1 MDFKQHLT
9 MDSILGSYNVAELMD
24 EDDLRALGTQVFQ
37 NYDADQN
44 SRGSWEEMYAE
55 SMNLAMQVMEEK
67 TFPWPN
73 ASNVKFPLITI
84 AALNYHARA
93 YPALIPAEGAVLCRV
108 IGDDID
114 GKKLARAER
123 VRNHMNFQLTEED
136 TQWEEGMDKALLVQS
151 IIGCA
156 FKKTYY
162 DAVSN
167 INRSEL
173 VFPKDLVVNYYTKSL
188 EKAPRVT
195 HVVYMSRNDIHE
207 REMAGLYVKTDIN
220 NKTIPIEDNIQY
232 QQDKEQGITAPSMD
246 ESTPYTILEHH
257 CFFDLDGDGYAEPYV
272 VWVRADTQQVLR
284 VIARFYT
291 DSIRYTKDGLSIQ
304 SIVPELY
311 FTKIPFIPSPD
322 GGFYDMGFGLLLGAT
337 NETINTIINQLT
349 DAGTMATTSG
359 GFLSRGIRIRGGDY
373 SFRPNEWKR
382 TETTGEELKNG
393 LVPLPVREPSPVL
406 LQLLQLMIEFGTK
419 IGMATDPMTG
429 VSPGQNTPAETS
441 RTTIQQGEK
450 VFNGIYKR
458 TYRALKEEFRKLY
471 RLNYIYAAELAPTGK
486 FEYAGTEGAG
496 GSADYQDYFESDKSI
511 VPAADPNISSD
522 TGKMEQAMFLHGLAS
537 SSPGF
542 APYEVMKRILKAAK
556 ISNPEQV
563 YPDPKGPNAIP
574 PQPNPKVQIEQMKN
588 QFQEKKLQLEAQ
600 MEQIQMQMDMQLNQA
615 KIMKLEAEAANL
627 MAQADDVKN
636 GHMIALL
643 NLQIAAAK
651 DTQAHYQSGVKML
664 YDVIQGERKNA
675 REERVGALEKP
686 AGNAGGSALSAP
698 ASPGSK
704 GPVGGAGVPKP

>member
-1 MDFKQHLT
+1 MEFTKHLSL
-9 MDSILGSYNVAELMD
+9 DSILASDNVAELMD
-24 EDDLRALGTQVFQ
+24 KDDLDHMGKQVFQ
-37 NYDADQN
+37 NYDADKN
-44 SRGSWEEMYAE
+44 SRGGWEEDYAE

-73 ASNVKFPLITI
+73 ASNVKFPLLTI
-84 AALNYHARA
+84 AALQYHARA
-93 YPALIPAEGAVLCRV
+93 YPALIPAEGAVLCRI
-108 IGDDID
+108 IGEDLD

-123 VRNHMNFQLTEED
+123 VRNHMNFQLTED
-136 TQWEEGMDKALLVQS
+136 DSQWEEGMDKALLVQA

-162 DAVSN
+162 DAVN
-167 INRSEL
+167 NVNKSEL

-195 HVVYMSRNDIHE
+195 HVLPMSRNDLYE
-207 REMAGLYVKTDIN
+207 REQSRLFLETDVN

-246 ESTPYTILEHH
+246 DSTPYTILEHH

-272 VWVRADTQQVLR
+272 VWVREDTKQVLR

-291 DSIRYTKDGLSIQ
+291 DSIRYTKDGSSVQ

-337 NETINTIINQLT
+337 NESINTIINQLI

-382 TETTGEELKNG
+382 TETTGEELQKG
-393 LVPLPVREPSPVL
+393 LVPLPVREPSQTLLAL
-406 LQLLQLMIEFGTK
+406 LQMLIEFGTK
-419 IGMATDPMTG
+419 IGMATDPMVG

-441 RTTIQQGEK
+441 RSTIQQGEK

-471 RLNYIYAAELAPTGK
+471 RLNYLYAKDLAPTGK

-522 TGKMEQAMFLHGLAS
+522 TGKMEQAMFLHGIS
-537 SSPGF
+537 TSTPGF
-542 APYEVMKRILKAAK
+542 NMYEVTKRILKAGK
-556 ISNPEQV
+556 ISNMEQI
-563 YPDPKGPNAIP
+563 YPDPKGPNAVP
-574 PQPNPKVQIEQMKN
+574 PMPNPKVQIEQMKM

-600 MEQIQMQMDMQLNQA
+600 QDQIQMQMDMQLNQA
-615 KIMKLEAEAANL
+615 KIMQLEAQAAKL
-627 MAQADDVKN
+627 MSEADDVKN

-686 AGNAGGSALSAP
+686 TGNTGGSALSAP
-698 ASPGSK
+698 A
-704 GPVGGAGVPKP
+704 GAGGQGQMGSGVVPKQ